1 MDRRPNSFSY
11 QGGAWITTKSA
22 VDAPEGAELEKALED
37 AGYKRLFTYGGAPEM
52 EAVDVWRLEKDN
64 AKLPLY
70 LVYLAEDEFGFVEV
84 SINSLPDL
92 TRFCQDV
99 RGFVLGLTEYI
110 NRESD
115 HG

>member
-1 MDRRPNSFSY
+1 MDRRPNSFTY
-11 QGGAWITTKSA
+11 QGGTWNTTA
-22 VDAPEGAELEKALED
+22 PTLDEPEGAQLENALED
-37 AGYKRLFTYGGAPEM
+37 AGYKRLFTYGGSPGM
-52 EAVDVWRLEKDN
+52 EAVDVWRLERDN

-110 NRESD
+110 NREGA